1 MQRYP
6 LGKTLSVYMLL
17 WGLSKSYLY
26 IYETHWTASNRGQE
40 EPRRLAALLPTLLS
54 FSPRS
59 VASSRWLRVRLPQ
72 LQGAHGCSSPSGSL
86 RVLGS
91 LNPTSFVRN
100 ASSEADHPF
109 ASPLLDLT
117 WVPPRDL
124 VVVSN
129 SRGEFGR
136 DEKRR
141 RRPTTDLLDAFSLF
155 PALVSISVLPVR
167 QRWLRNYR

>member
-1 MQRYP
+1 MKLTGQRRIEAKRSRGVSLLCYR
-6 LGKTLSVYMLL
+6 LSSPFLL
-17 WGLSKSYLY
+17 
-26 IYETHWTASNRGQE
+26 A
-40 EPRRLAALLPTLLS
+40 P
-54 FSPRS
+54 F
-59 VASSRWLRVRLPQ
+59 ASSRWLRVRLPQ

-109 ASPLLDLT
+109 ASSLLDLS
-117 WVPPRDL
+117 WIPPRHL
-124 VVVSN
+124 VVVPN

-141 RRPTTDLLDAFSLF
+141 RRPTADLLDAFSF
-155 PALVSISVLPVR
+155 SPALVSISVLPVR